1 MISIQIPL
9 DDNFLPWASP
19 FLVILVNFSFDIYY
33 LFNISILEIEVFQN
47 SQAT

>member
-9 DDNFLPWASP
+9 DDNFLPW
-19 FLVILVNFSFDIYY
+19 VILVNFNFDIYH